1 MLTAATDTTLLR
13 RAADQARDAV
23 AAGIAEAQPGSVVR
37 R

>member
-23 AAGIAEAQPGSVVR
+23 AAGLVSGQLGSAVR